1 MQIDPVKRK
10 AIYDKISEII
20 WNDVPILP
28 FGTYA
33 LPGIFNGATV
43 TGICDASRRPART
56 SPSPSPGR
64 ADDRHFVHRRRCY
77 AFLPPPKQ
85 TKGRP

>member
-28 FGTYA
+28 FSTYS
-33 LPGIFNGATV
+33 LPGVFNSAAV
-43 TGICDASRRPART
+43 TGIYDVESTAREDFAFAK
-56 SPSPSPGR
+56 PG
-64 ADDRHFVHRRRCY
+64 
-77 AFLPPPKQ
+77 
-85 TKGRP
+85 KG